1 VTSVLFGD
9 LVGFTSLSEAR
20 DQEDVRE
27 LLSRYFDEC
36 RTIVGHYGGTVEKFI
51 GDAVMAVW
59 GVPTAHEDDAER
71 AVRAGLDLVEQIS
84 VLGDRLGIPQLAL
97 RVGIVTGEVAAN
109 LGATDQGIVAGDPVN
124 TAARIQATA
133 GPGEVWVDAQTRS
146 LSSAGVSYFDAGEHV
161 LKGKAEPVRLHRAG
175 AVVAAVGGAQR
186 MDGLEAPLVGRAREM
201 RMLKELFHGTEEA
214 VRPHLVVLDGE
225 AGVGKTRLGWEFFKY
240 IDGLSHNVR
249 WHRGRCLSYGEGVA
263 FWALAEAV
271 RGRVGLVEDETGGVV
286 LQGLDSLLESQVPDE
301 SERSWLRSRVASL
314 LGEESRDFPR
324 EDLFAAWVR
333 FFERVGSGAPVVLLI
348 EDAQFADEGLVD
360 FVEFLLANGRFAC
373 FVVLLA
379 RPELLAERP
388 DLGGRRA
395 TALRID
401 PLADGAMGTLV
412 DGLVDGLPEDVRA
425 ALVSR
430 AEGIPLYAVETVRSL
445 IDRDVVVPVE
455 GRYIVAEGRSVDLA
469 TMGAPAS
476 LHALV
481 ASRLD
486 ALQAD
491 ERRVLSDASV
501 LGESFSREGI
511 AILTTGVAD
520 LDGVLDSLARKEL
533 IATELDRFS
542 AERGQ
547 FHFVQ
552 SVVRQVAYSTLSRR
566 DRKAAHLLVASHLEE
581 ETERADDL
589 AQVIAQHLLDAADA
603 GGTDDEVAALRGRA
617 GDLLVR
623 AGERASALG
632 GYVDATRCFEEA
644 FRCLATPSEQS
655 RAARL
660 LAKAHLARARWLD
673 GLEAAERAVELA
685 DHAADPIAAAEAA
698 YVQCLLLSQLD
709 RLDAA
714 TELCRARLESVAGL
728 PGSERVTGLLSVDL
742 AGSLLFAGRDAE
754 LAEPL
759 QRALKVSSVVDDP
772 ELYHRATNVLAL
784 DQARHGSPR
793 VANVLY
799 GHMAEVALEGEN
811 WVGVATAKG
820 NMAVLRGRI
829 DLREAR
835 RLTEESRMVLLDHGY
850 VDEGVSRAN
859 LTNYRWLLGEWDEVA
874 TTVGETLNL
883 LSEAD
888 LRLSGWTGEAVAG
901 LMTWAGRP
909 VQPPDTSGMETGAE
923 QYFRM
928 AATYAQMG
936 RALRSGSLHEAVRH
950 ARDVVRIEMD
960 LSGVSDDLHVF
971 WPAAIRV
978 ALAAGDEEAFD
989 ELAEVVAVVEREEHE
1004 GSLLGHAHTVRALRA
1019 RRDDPQAPAIEEH
1032 LRAAVAIL
1040 DRTGN
1045 VVWGTHARLDLGRFL
1060 LHTGRE
1066 DEGRL
1071 ELETARAAFEAM
1083 GATTW
1088 VADVESVLAEQ
1099 KV

>member
-1 VTSVLFGD
+1 
-9 LVGFTSLSEAR
+9 
-20 DQEDVRE
+20 
-27 LLSRYFDEC
+27 
-36 RTIVGHYGGTVEKFI
+36 
-51 GDAVMAVW
+51 
-59 GVPTAHEDDAER
+59 
-71 AVRAGLDLVEQIS
+71 
-84 VLGDRLGIPQLAL
+84 
-97 RVGIVTGEVAAN
+97 
-109 LGATDQGIVAGDPVN
+109 
-124 TAARIQATA
+124 
-133 GPGEVWVDAQTRS
+133 
-146 LSSAGVSYFDAGEHV
+146 
-161 LKGKAEPVRLHRAG
+161 
-175 AVVAAVGGAQR
+175 
-186 MDGLEAPLVGRAREM
+186 
-201 RMLKELFHGTEEA
+201 
-214 VRPHLVVLDGE
+214 
-225 AGVGKTRLGWEFFKY
+225 
-240 IDGLSHNVR
+240 
-249 WHRGRCLSYGEGVA
+249 
-263 FWALAEAV
+263 
-271 RGRVGLVEDETGGVV
+271 
-286 LQGLDSLLESQVPDE
+286 
-301 SERSWLRSRVASL
+301 
-314 LGEESRDFPR
+314 
-324 EDLFAAWVR
+324 
-333 FFERVGSGAPVVLLI
+333 
-348 EDAQFADEGLVD
+348 
-360 FVEFLLANGRFAC
+360 
-373 FVVLLA
+373 
-379 RPELLAERP
+379 
-388 DLGGRRA
+388 
-395 TALRID
+395 
-401 PLADGAMGTLV
+401 
-412 DGLVDGLPEDVRA
+412 
-425 ALVSR
+425 
-430 AEGIPLYAVETVRSL
+430 
-445 IDRDVVVPVE
+445 
-455 GRYIVAEGRSVDLA
+455 
-469 TMGAPAS
+469 
-476 LHALV
+476 
-481 ASRLD
+481 
-486 ALQAD
+486 
-491 ERRVLSDASV
+491 
-501 LGESFSREGI
+501 
-511 AILTTGVAD
+511 
-520 LDGVLDSLARKEL
+520 
-533 IATELDRFS
+533 
-542 AERGQ
+542 
-547 FHFVQ
+547 
-552 SVVRQVAYSTLSRR
+552 
-566 DRKAAHLLVASHLEE
+566 
-581 ETERADDL
+581 
-589 AQVIAQHLLDAADA
+589 
-603 GGTDDEVAALRGRA
+603 
-617 GDLLVR
+617 
-623 AGERASALG
+623 
-632 GYVDATRCFEEA
+632 
-644 FRCLATPSEQS
+644 
-655 RAARL
+655 
-660 LAKAHLARARWLD
+660 
-673 GLEAAERAVELA
+673 
-685 DHAADPIAAAEAA
+685 
-698 YVQCLLLSQLD
+698 
-709 RLDAA
+709 
-714 TELCRARLESVAGL
+714 
-728 PGSERVTGLLSVDL
+728 
-742 AGSLLFAGRDAE
+742 
-754 LAEPL
+754 
-759 QRALKVSSVVDDP
+759 LKVSSVVDDP